1 MKATAG
7 QSALLVVD
15 MINPMDFPGAGQ
27 LLRQAVRMLPA
38 LVRLK
43 ARLKARGVP
52 VVYVNDNFT
61 QWLRDFR
68 ELVAICSQDD
78 APGAPLARALA
89 PEHDDYLVLKPKHS
103 AFFDSPLEM
112 LLAQL
117 GARHVVVT
125 GIAGDGCVL
134 TTAADAH
141 MREFEV
147 SVPSDCCASIT
158 RARNERALRLLRE
171 SMRLDTRASR
181 AL

>member
-1 MKATAG
+1 
-7 QSALLVVD
+7 
-15 MINPMDFPGAGQ
+15 
-27 LLRQAVRMLPA
+27 
-38 LVRLK
+38 
-43 ARLKARGVP
+43 
-52 VVYVNDNFT
+52 
-61 QWLRDFR
+61 
-68 ELVAICSQDD
+68 
-78 APGAPLARALA
+78 
-89 PEHDDYLVLKPKHS
+89 
-103 AFFDSPLEM
+103 M